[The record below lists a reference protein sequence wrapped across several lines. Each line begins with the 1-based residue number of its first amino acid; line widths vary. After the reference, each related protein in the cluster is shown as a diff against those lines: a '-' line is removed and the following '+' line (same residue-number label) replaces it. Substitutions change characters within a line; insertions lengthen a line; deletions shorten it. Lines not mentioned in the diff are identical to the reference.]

1 VFSDPKARFEYVPN
15 CPEDDPVTPPVAKSM
30 VSAPSDEPS
39 LVVNVQLVGVAIEAD
54 AHKDRA
60 AAHRSDFIEFLPF
73 AAISNVLRL
82 SLRLFCDL
90 TSILYHRRK
99 FGFGLRFSWRCA
111 RGSQGQR
118 IDGVTDVA
126 HIIVVGNEK
135 GGSGKSTTCMHVG
148 TALARMGFRVGALD
162 LDLRQRSFGRYV
174 ENRRAYMERMG
185 LNLPSPEYMALPE
198 VDTATLQ
205 PDENAYDARLS
216 AAIAAMEPASDFIV
230 IDCPGS
236 HTRLSQFAH
245 SLADTLIT
253 PLNDSFVDFDL
264 LARVDPETGKVKGP
278 SIYSEMV
285 WGARQLRAQAGLK
298 PIDWIVL
305 RNRLGAQQM
314 HNKKKVGA
322 ALEELSRRIGF
333 RVAPGFSE
341 RVIFRELFP
350 RGLTLLDLKDTGVD
364 QLNISNI
371 AARQEVRDLIAALRL
386 PAVSSGA

>member
-1 VFSDPKARFEYVPN
+1 
-15 CPEDDPVTPPVAKSM
+15 M
-30 VSAPSDEPS
+30 
-39 LVVNVQLVGVAIEAD
+39 
-54 AHKDRA
+54 
-60 AAHRSDFIEFLPF
+60 
-73 AAISNVLRL
+73 
-82 SLRLFCDL
+82 
-90 TSILYHRRK
+90 
-99 FGFGLRFSWRCA
+99 
-111 RGSQGQR
+111 
-118 IDGVTDVA
+118 A

-135 GGSGKSTTCMHVG
+135 GGSGKSTTCMHVA
-148 TALARMGFRVGALD
+148 TALVRMGHRVGALD

-174 ENRRAYMERMG
+174 ENRLAYLRRTG
-185 LNLPSPEYMALPE
+185 LSLPSPNYQDMPE
-198 VDTATLQ
+198 IDASLI
-205 PDENAYDARLS
+205 PSGENPYDHRLS
-216 AAIAAMEPASDFIV
+216 AAISALEPVSDFIM

-236 HTRLSQFAH
+236 HTRLSQVAH

-253 PLNDSFVDFDL
+253 PLNDSFIDFDL
-264 LARVDPETGKVKGP
+264 LARVDYETGKVKGP

-285 WGARQLRAQAGLK
+285 WNARQLRAQAGLK

-322 ALEELSRRIGF
+322 ALEDLSKRIGF

-371 AARQEVRDLIAALRL
+371 AARQEVRDLLREIRL
-386 PAVSSGA
+386 PGVSIDF